1 MPRAYTIATAAVAL
15 RTSIKWLDNVLSHY
29 DVSGVMQ
36 KHQGV
41 SRRFTVEGL
50 VVLALAALLIQEL
63 GLTTPRAIAVAEDL
77 AKNQG
82 RFAASR
88 GLNLVLDISSFRAE
102 LLDRLESA
110 VEIAPVPRRGRPPKT
125 QTGRLD

>member
-1 MPRAYTIATAAVAL
+1 
-15 RTSIKWLDNVLSHY
+15 
-29 DVSGVMQ
+29 MQ

-50 VVLALAALLIQEL
+50 VVLALAVLLIQEL

-77 AKNQG
+77 ARNQG

-102 LLDRLESA
+102 LLERLESA
-110 VEIAPVPRRGRPPKT
+110 VEIAPVPTRGRPPKT
-125 QTGRLD
+125 KTGRLA

>member
-125 QTGRLD
+125 RTGRLV

>member
-110 VEIAPVPRRGRPPKT
+110 VEIAPVPRRGRPSKT
-125 QTGRLD
+125 RTGRLV

>member
-88 GLNLVLDISSFRAE
+88 GLSLVLDISSFRAE
-102 LLDRLESA
+102 LLDRLEIA
-110 VEIAPVPRRGRPPKT
+110 VEITPVPRRGRPSKT
-125 QTGRLD
+125 RTGRLV

>member
-1 MPRAYTIATAAVAL
+1 
-15 RTSIKWLDNVLSHY
+15 
-29 DVSGVMQ
+29 MQ

-50 VVLALAALLIQEL
+50 VVLALAVLLIQEL

-77 AKNQG
+77 ARNQG

-102 LLDRLESA
+102 LLERLESA

-125 QTGRLD
+125 KTGRLA

>member
-1 MPRAYTIATAAVAL
+1 MARAYTIATAAVAL
-15 RTSIKWLDNVLSHY
+15 RTPIKWLDNVLSHY
-29 DVSGVMQ
+29 QVCGVMQ

-50 VVLALAALLIQEL
+50 VVLALAVLLIQEL
-63 GLTTPRAIAVAEDL
+63 GLTTPRAIAVAEDF
-77 AKNQG
+77 ARNQG

-102 LLDRLESA
+102 LLERLESA

-125 QTGRLD
+125 KTGRLA

>member
-41 SRRFTVEGL
+41 SRRFTVDGL

-125 QTGRLD
+125 RTGRLV